1 MLYYRCNF
9 IVIVEEVTMPKKA
22 IFTKEQ
28 IINKAFEMLEKKG
41 LEEITARNLAKALK
55 SSPAPIYGFF
65 SSMDELKKELIDKS
79 KELFLEYVK
88 REEKT
93 ELPFLNI
100 GMGIITFAREEKQL
114 FRSIFLRENSY
125 GGLIQEFKEL
135 IHEELARDERFH
147 DLPEEVKET
156 LIIDC
161 WTYAHGLGT
170 LVCTGYFEGD
180 DDFIKERLLLG
191 AASIIYK
198 RLDDMKK
205 EEQN

>member
-1 MLYYRCNF
+1 
-9 IVIVEEVTMPKKA
+9 MPKKA

-88 REEKT
+88 REEQT

-205 EEQN
+205 EEEKQN